1 MWVLTVTILLLCV
14 AAHAA
19 EDDSKPNNNEHHYE
33 TIDDTVPP
41 TAAAIPIQTHTE
53 GGNVIL
59 LCTNDGK
66 VSWSKGV
73 PEGRREIITAQRGET
88 PKNHFPDHRYMMFSD
103 FSLYIRNVSV
113 SDSGIYYCNTVPVVN
128 LIITPGEV
136 GQSLVWLEPGQCPNA
151 ALGASKEA
159 ASSPGPLRD
168 RVKIEEDAHFSFP
181 ETHSVA
187 GLMDQV
193 SVGAWTGQ
201 APAEERRSAVLL
213 LLGGRNR
220 QTSFFLSRKQELDP
234 AENENK
240 FTQATLKSPTY
251 TRLSDREHGASQTTI
266 SNPSVRGNE
275 GSSGSRST
283 AIRIQTH
290 TEGSDVVFYC
300 NNDGKVMWSK
310 GVPEGR
316 REIITAQR
324 GETPKKLHPDPDNR
338 FMMLSDFSLYIRNV
352 SVSDSGIY
360 YCNAVPVVNLIITPV
375 EENVSK
381 TTMTSPTSSTRANH
395 SENHSTQIISFNS
408 TVQESEGTSSTLENV
423 RTITQTPTTSTSVNG
438 SEPEATQTSS
448 SNSIVQNRKGPSVV
462 TTTRNVSK
470 TTMTTPTSSTRANHS
485 EHLSTQIISFNST
498 VQESEGTSSTLENVR
513 TITQTLTTS
522 TSVNG
527 SEPEA
532 TQTSSSNSIVQNR
545 KGPSVV
551 TTTPVV
557 MVSVL
562 GGVTA
567 VGVFG
572 ALLLWKCFFQKKTVK
587 DKKADHIYESMTDV
601 TQTAGSCDGKADGR
615 ESVDGMFTMSNV
627 LQLCVCVSLA
637 LFITAGAVAV
647 QRVFVPGKHFLL
659 LSCDGQSDVVWRHG
673 GTSLIKVNNTKQTLF
688 LDGKLEIKSLETR
701 DSGLYYCNN
710 QLIAH
715 VTVLTGYNVVV
726 CEGGTLYLPC
736 TIPKQRWACKHTEES
751 KKEFIST
758 RFKNGTVIKE
768 RPDPYSRFT
777 HMSNQLQ
784 IFNIQ
789 KLDSGT
795 YFCSGK
801 DVAVVNVTSAVV
813 TLVLLLVI
821 VFLKFSSRKKPTEG
835 SVLETH
841 THDADAVTLH
851 ASVIEADIRLSD
863 ALNDQTHGLTPGI
876 SRILLC
882 EICGK
887 TRRDKLTERQ
897 TERQKDRQIESDR
910 RLQMFVFGFVEIL
923 CVDVPLDFK
932 EICGDLFIYK
942 GVRKVRVDPISG
954 CCIISLDAYQF
965 SKNLLK
971 ALPKLIAVMKK
982 ERQSIVQEADL
993 FIFVRFHPGA
1003 FHSNTHSGVYPHIR
1017 GSGRLSVLTSTIS
1030 LAYRPSFH
1038 PSHSHIGPP
1047 FSGVHPYHPRIG
1059 PPSSGVLLTH
1069 VSVRLTPA
1077 SARLTRILARLPW
1090 RPPECTC
1097 RPALLYLVTGHIQS
1111 PFRSSLLGVSLHF
1124 IGKSRLKQSAL
1135 ISLISCRRF
1144 LPLGPFGS
1152 ALHSLN
1158 TGTELD

>member
-19 EDDSKPNNNEHHYE
+19 EDGFFSRLLILGVVLAGLGLLVVILWNSMTQYSKLNNNEHHYE

-59 LCTNDGK
+59 SCTNDGK
-66 VSWSKGV
+66 VVWSKGV
-73 PEGRREIITAQRGET
+73 PEGRQEIITAQRGET
-88 PKNHFPDHRYMMFSD
+88 PKKHFPDNRFMMFSD

-113 SDSGIYYCNTVPVVN
+113 SDSGIYYCNAVPVVN

-136 GQSLVWLEPGQCPNA
+136 GQSLVCPEPGQCPNA
-151 ALGASKEA
+151 ALGASKEV
-159 ASSPGPLRD
+159 ASFSGPLRD
-168 RVKIEEDAHFSFP
+168 WVKIVEDARFSFP
-181 ETHSVA
+181 ETHSVT

-201 APAEERRSAVLL
+201 AP
-213 LLGGRNR
+213 GN
-220 QTSFFLSRKQELDP
+220 K
-234 AENENK
+234 NK

-275 GSSGSRST
+275 GSSGSRTT

-300 NNDGKVMWSK
+300 TNDGKVVWSK

-316 REIITAQR
+316 RDIITVQR

-338 FMMLSDFSLYIRNV
+338 YMMLGDFSLYIRNV

-360 YCNAVPVVNLIITPV
+360 YCNAVPVVNLIITPG
-375 EENVSK
+375 EGNVSK

-395 SENHSTQIISFNS
+395 SENRSTEIISFNS
-408 TVQESEGTSSTLENV
+408 TVRKSEGTSSTLENV
-423 RTITQTPTTSTSVNG
+423 RNITQTPTTSTSVNG

-448 SNSIVQNRKGPSVV
+448 SNSSVQNRK
-462 TTTRNVSK
+462 
-470 TTMTTPTSSTRANHS
+470 
-485 EHLSTQIISFNST
+485 L
-498 VQESEGTSSTLENVR
+498 
-513 TITQTLTTS
+513 
-522 TSVNG
+522 
-527 SEPEA
+527 
-532 TQTSSSNSIVQNR
+532 
-545 KGPSVV
+545 PSVV

-587 DKKADHIYESMTDV
+587 GKKADHIYESMTDV

-637 LFITAGAVAV
+637 LFITAGAVA
-647 QRVFVPGKHFLL
+647 
-659 LSCDGQSDVVWRHG
+659 
-673 GTSLIKVNNTKQTLF
+673 
-688 LDGKLEIKSLETR
+688 
-701 DSGLYYCNN
+701 
-710 QLIAH
+710 
-715 VTVLTGYNVVV
+715 
-726 CEGGTLYLPC
+726 GGTLYLPC

-801 DVAVVNVTSAVV
+801 DVAVVNVTSVVLVAVLVVCVLAVV

-835 SVLETH
+835 SVSETH

-851 ASVIEADIRLSD
+851 ASDPLCVTGKAELEISRLSS
-863 ALNDQTHGLTPGI
+863 AKQAA
-876 SRILLC
+876 
-882 EICGK
+882 
-887 TRRDKLTERQ
+887 
-897 TERQKDRQIESDR
+897 
-910 RLQMFVFGFVEIL
+910 VF
-923 CVDVPLDFK
+923 K
-932 EICGDLFIYK
+932 
-942 GVRKVRVDPISG
+942 
-954 CCIISLDAYQF
+954 
-965 SKNLLK
+965 
-971 ALPKLIAVMKK
+971 
-982 ERQSIVQEADL
+982 
-993 FIFVRFHPGA
+993 
-1003 FHSNTHSGVYPHIR
+1003 
-1017 GSGRLSVLTSTIS
+1017 GSGMEKLM
-1030 LAYRPSFH
+1030 
-1038 PSHSHIGPP
+1038 
-1047 FSGVHPYHPRIG
+1047 
-1059 PPSSGVLLTH
+1059 
-1069 VSVRLTPA
+1069 
-1077 SARLTRILARLPW
+1077 
-1090 RPPECTC
+1090 
-1097 RPALLYLVTGHIQS
+1097 
-1111 PFRSSLLGVSLHF
+1111 
-1124 IGKSRLKQSAL
+1124 
-1135 ISLISCRRF
+1135 
-1144 LPLGPFGS
+1144 
-1152 ALHSLN
+1152 
-1158 TGTELD
+1158 LDL